1 MADALIRIVDFKT
14 GRRVPRST
22 GELPS
27 AHVRQMAAYTAA
39 LETIF
44 PGRQVEATL
53 LYTSGPVIWTVPD
66 AMLAADG
73 GALVTDAPQVNSVR
87 PAEQAAQVDLAAVA
101 AARSSLRAKLER
113 NRKIRFTNFDPLSTG
128 SGIVHDNAD
137 NQFAVQW
144 EDSFITPEDA
154 PPHTGA

>member
-1 MADALIRIVDFKT
+1 MPAL
-14 GRRVPRST
+14 
-22 GELPS
+22 
-27 AHVRQMAAYTAA
+27 
-39 LETIF
+39 
-44 PGRQVEATL
+44 
-53 LYTSGPVIWTVPD
+53 
-66 AMLAADG
+66 
-73 GALVTDAPQVNSVR
+73 
-87 PAEQAAQVDLAAVA
+87 A

-154 PPHTGA
+154 PPHAGA